1 MPSPQ
6 TFQLRIMRETLETL
20 VSRAI
25 GTKSSPEKLMPPSII
40 CSPTINSGTLPF
52 PTANQ
57 DRNRGR
63 WNTNH
68 YSNLCPICKHHTT
81 PKRAINIIESHFPS
95 RSDSPIERKKEKKK
109 NKYTHKQKYGAQPCT
124 LRTEA
129 HKPHGRKTLGKRV
142 SNPNADPRMESNQT
156 QSLWVRNTKSWRS
169 PPYKEQTN
177 RKPPDPTH
185 QEEPRETIGEGRE
198 RQHKKW
204 IKKTRENP
212 NPSRQQFWLSLR
224 ERDWNLP
231 TTN

>member
-1 MPSPQ
+1 MLLNIRRMPSPQ

-95 RSDSPIERKKEKKK
+95 RSDSPIERKKYK
-109 NKYTHKQKYGAQPCT
+109 NKIKKHIHTQTKIWSPT
-124 LRTEA
+124 LYIENRSTQAPWEED
-129 HKPHGRKTLGKRV
+129 LGK
-142 SNPNADPRMESNQT
+142 EGL
-156 QSLWVRNTKSWRS
+156 QSKCR
-169 PPYKEQTN
+169 P
-177 RKPPDPTH
+177 
-185 QEEPRETIGEGRE
+185 
-198 RQHKKW
+198 
-204 IKKTRENP
+204 
-212 NPSRQQFWLSLR
+212 
-224 ERDWNLP
+224 
-231 TTN
+231 